1 MKPYRIDSDVFF
13 VQRQA
18 WLAELQANWRP
29 VDFWTLAGVVLLGI
43 VVTFDILLAW

>member
-18 WLAELQANWRP
+18 WIADLQAKWQP
-29 VDFWTLAGVVLLGI
+29 VDFRLLAGVVTLGVLL
-43 VVTFDILLAW
+43 TFILLAW

>member
-18 WLAELQANWRP
+18 WIADLQAKWRP
-29 VDFWTLAGVVLLGI
+29 VDFWLLAGVVTLGVLL
-43 VVTFDILLAW
+43 TFILLAW

>member
-18 WLAELQANWRP
+18 WIADLQKWRP
-29 VDFWTLAGVVLLGI
+29 VDFWLLAGVVLLG
-43 VVTFDILLAW
+43 VLLTFILLAW

>member
-18 WLAELQANWRP
+18 WIADLQAKWQP
-29 VDFWTLAGVVLLGI
+29 VDFWTLAGLVALGVLL
-43 VVTFDILLAW
+43 TCILLAW